1 LKDATARTRD
11 DGAPPLPR
19 LYFAVT
25 PTPLAEIQRL
35 RAEVT
40 KESLAVDHILLQGST
55 DDYIARILLSLRSAL

>member
-1 LKDATARTRD
+1 MKDATARTHD
-11 DGAPPLPR
+11 DGAPTLPR
-19 LYFAVT
+19 LNFAVT